1 LVWDSEGTTLPWFPL
16 CIALVWKKSVAAK
29 ALPAVKLA
37 LAQPA
42 CMAEEALWQLLRVEG
57 HMDCLLLLVCSEV
70 CWGCKGL
77 ARFVFLPVGS
87 VAVVKCKACA
97 HRHLISCPER
107 LGEPRP
113 HLEFGL

>member
-1 LVWDSEGTTLPWFPL
+1 MEVDS
-16 CIALVWKKSVAAK
+16 AAK
-29 ALPAVKLA
+29 ALPAAKLA

-42 CMAEEALWQLLRVEG
+42 CMAEEALEALLHLICVEG
-57 HMDCLLLLVCSEV
+57 LMDCFLLLVWSEA

-77 ARFVFLPVGS
+77 ARFVFLLVGS
-87 VAVVKCKACA
+87 MAVVKCKACA

-107 LGEPRP
+107 LSEPRP